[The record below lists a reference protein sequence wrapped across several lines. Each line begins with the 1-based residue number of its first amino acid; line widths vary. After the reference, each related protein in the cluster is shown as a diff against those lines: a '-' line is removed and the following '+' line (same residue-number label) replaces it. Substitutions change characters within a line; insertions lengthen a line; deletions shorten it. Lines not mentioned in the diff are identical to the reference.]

1 MSCEIIMSYSNH
13 INIATRN
20 LTKSDN
26 IVNKPTKTTTST
38 STSIKSRMFH
48 TSRPQPPKTARSTE
62 EYSIT
67 RADRR
72 WIKKIVYV
80 SIQVKRGGVKGTDRV
95 GSSTSTSTGGR
106 PLTEDMK
113 SCPRSG
119 GHYYS
124 LYLFPPY
131 VVLDPPSGPE
141 TTYAYVCVCGCVAG
155 RHTFF

>member
-1 MSCEIIMSYSNH
+1 MDKKNSVRIDSSKKRRGEGDGSGRIIY
-13 INIATRN
+13 IYIYR
-20 LTKSDN
+20 
-26 IVNKPTKTTTST
+26 
-38 STSIKSRMFH
+38 
-48 TSRPQPPKTARSTE
+48 
-62 EYSIT
+62 
-67 RADRR
+67 
-72 WIKKIVYV
+72 
-80 SIQVKRGGVKGTDRV
+80 
-95 GSSTSTSTGGR
+95 GR